1 MNSSF
6 IHHSLQKDP
15 LSTYYV
21 GGPVLPKDTP
31 GTKAKKIPAVL
42 VFEKRRLGAPYW
54 MAGEDYNFNKV
65 RR

>member
-6 IHHSLQKDP
+6 IHHSLQKEP

-31 GTKAKKIPAVL
+31 GTKAKRFLLSWCLRKEDWEHLIGWQGKITIL
-42 VFEKRRLGAPYW
+42 IK
-54 MAGEDYNFNKV
+54 
-65 RR
+65 